1 MAPVAS
7 AAAAFD
13 GVEDEGEAVA
23 RRRWHLTPAA
33 VVATAGREGSSVDV
47 GGGRGGGGGGSGCGC
62 GGGGDG
68 AGGWCGRR
76 WRQWR

>member
-1 MAPVAS
+1 MAL

-13 GVEDEGEAVA
+13 DVEDEGKAVA

-33 VVATAGREGSSVDV
+33 AVATAGREGSSVDV
-47 GGGRGGGGGGSGCGC
+47 SVGVGGGGGG
-62 GGGGDG
+62 GGGGNDG

-76 WRQWR
+76 WWQWQ